1 MNIFNSL
8 KENELDV
15 HFELTLDDIE
25 KVFAD
30 ERAKGKNV
38 RAFLLNN
45 PQNPLGKVF
54 DKQLVVD
61 IMQFCQRY
69 KPNFRLT
76 FTVVN

>member
-1 MNIFNSL
+1 M
-8 KENELDV
+8 
-15 HFELTLDDIE
+15 HFDLTLDDIE

-54 DKQLVVD
+54 DRKLVED
-61 IMQFCQRY
+61 IMKFCQ
-69 KPNFRLT
+69 K
-76 FTVVN
+76 